1 MTILTMKGSYGMVWV
16 SIYSVNY
23 NNTVQMSED
32 FHQKKNDRRLYAFL
46 SAVWKQLFFLND
58 YLFSTTYLKNI
69 KKN

>member
-32 FHQKKNDRRLYAFL
+32 FHQKK
-46 SAVWKQLFFLND
+46 KMTED
-58 YLFSTTYLKNI
+58 YMHS
-69 KKN
+69 